1 VKESRDAS
9 DDRCDSLATALV
21 NYARAKVAG
30 EKRQGY
36 TSTSWTVD
44 VTDNPD
50 NARTLACAL
59 LVTVCLIYVYTTR
72 VFYGIICTRKRRN
85 SNIFIM
91 RLCYLIICFQCEEFY
106 FSIFQVYTCNVT

>member
-21 NYARAKVAG
+21 NFAQAKVAS
-30 EKRQGY
+30 EKRWGDI
-36 TSTSWTVD
+36 STGWTVD

-59 LVTVCLIYVYTTR
+59 IGNSLSDILCKLYVFSMELY
-72 VFYGIICTRKRRN
+72 IRKLTN
-85 SNIFIM
+85 SNIVIM
-91 RLCYLIICFQCEEFY
+91 RLCY
-106 FSIFQVYTCNVT
+106 